1 MADLIERLRAKRGMA
16 ICPYDQRSPDYYT
29 TNDTDPCKFC
39 GTKNEE
45 GAPDLCK
52 GVDMRVMDEAASEV
66 ESLTA
71 QVAVMGE
78 ALEPFDDFADNVDD
92 VGWASDVHKERISYW
107 FGPSDFRKARR
118 AARAARAAAKEPS

>member
-1 MADLIERLRAKRGMA
+1 MADLPERLR
-16 ICPYDQRSPDYYT
+16 
-29 TNDTDPCKFC
+29 N
-39 GTKNEE
+39 
-45 GAPDLCK
+45 
-52 GVDMRVMDEAASEV
+52 MRVVLKSGDYDGADLMRAWCAMTDAADALEA
-66 ESLTA
+66 LTA

-118 AARAARAAAKEPS
+118 AARAAAKEPS